1 MDQLSSILQRFSM
14 NTEVFFTGNL
24 CGISNFSKE
33 PNRGHIHFLRSG
45 ELTIIDEANKSE
57 VINEPTVFYFPTPHT
72 HRIIGSD
79 DNPPELVCANIIYN
93 ETTANPIANALPKR
107 MSFKLSD
114 YQRLNQ
120 TAQWLFEEAFHER
133 CGRLPMI
140 NSLTNL
146 FLIHVLRH
154 VLDNNIMQHGLLAGL
169 AHPQV
174 SIVLL
179 AIHEAPE
186 KQWSLEEM
194 SALALMSRSKFA
206 DVFKRTVGQSPGD
219 YLIDWRI
226 IVAKDLLKKNKP
238 VALVANAVGYEN
250 GSALARVFR
259 KKLGISPKQ
268 WVEQIV
274 HLIKK

>member
-1 MDQLSSILQRFSM
+1 MDQLSAILQRFSM

-24 CGISNFSKE
+24 CGISHFTKE
-33 PNRGHIHFLRSG
+33 HNRGHIHFLRRG
-45 ELTIIDEANKSE
+45 ALTIIDEDNQSQLFT
-57 VINEPTVFYFPTPHT
+57 EPTVFYFPAPHT

-93 ETTANPIANALPKR
+93 ESTSNPIVNALPKS
-107 MSFKLSD
+107 MSFKLSE
-114 YQRLNQ
+114 YEQLNQ
-120 TAQWLFEEAFHER
+120 TAKWLFEEAFHER

-140 NSLTNL
+140 NSLTNI

-154 VLDNNIMQHGLLAGL
+154 LLDNNMMQHGLLAGL
-169 AHPQV
+169 AHPHV

-186 KQWSLEEM
+186 QQWSLEEM
-194 SALALMSRSKFA
+194 SGLALMSRSKFA
-206 DVFKRTVGQSPGD
+206 EVFKRTVGQSPGD

-226 IVAKDLLKKNKP
+226 IVAKGLLKENKP
-238 VALVANAVGYEN
+238 VAIVANAVGYEN

-268 WVEQIV
+268 WVEQIM
-274 HLIKK
+274 HLVKK

>member
-1 MDQLSSILQRFSM
+1 MDQLSIILQRFSM

-24 CGISNFSKE
+24 CGISHFIKE
-33 PNRGHIHFLRSG
+33 PNRGHLHLLLSG
-45 ELTIIDEANKSE
+45 ELTLIDEEGKSRL
-57 VINEPTVFYFPTPHT
+57 VNEPTVLFFPTPHA
-72 HRIIGSD
+72 HRIIGNE
-79 DNPPELVCANIIYN
+79 DNPPELVCANIVYN
-93 ETTANPIANALPKR
+93 ESSSNPIANALPSM

-114 YQRLNQ
+114 DERLKQ
-120 TAQWLFEEAFHER
+120 TADWLFEEAFNER
-133 CGRLPMI
+133 CGKLPMI
-140 NSLTNL
+140 NSLTNI

-154 VLDNNIMQHGLLAGL
+154 VLDNNIMKHGLLAGL

-179 AIHEAPE
+179 AIHKAPE
-186 KQWSLEEM
+186 QQWGLEEM
-194 SALALMSRSKFA
+194 AKLAIMSRSKFS
-206 DVFKRTVGQSPGD
+206 DIFKRTVGQSPGD

-226 IVAKDLLKKNKP
+226 IVAKGLLKKNKS

-268 WVEQIV
+268 WVEQTR
-274 HLIKK
+274 

>member
-1 MDQLSSILQRFSM
+1 MDQLSAILQRFSM

-24 CGISNFSKE
+24 CGISNFNRE
-33 PNRGHIHFLRSG
+33 PNQGHLHLLRSG
-45 ELTIIDEANKSE
+45 ELTLIDEQGKSQL
-57 VINEPTVFYFPTPHT
+57 VNEPTVLFFPTPHA
-72 HRIIGSD
+72 HRIIGSE

-93 ETTANPIANALPKR
+93 ESTSNPIASALPSR
-107 MSFKLSD
+107 MSFKLSAD
-114 YQRLNQ
+114 ENLNQ
-120 TAQWLFEEAFHER
+120 TAHWLFEEAFHER

-140 NSLTNL
+140 NSLTNI

-169 AHPQV
+169 AHDQV

-179 AIHEAPE
+179 AIHKAPE
-186 KQWSLEEM
+186 KNWGLEEM
-194 SALALMSRSKFA
+194 AELAIMSRSKFA
-206 DVFKRTVGQSPGD
+206 EIFKRIVGQSPGD

-226 IVAKDLLKKNKP
+226 IVAQGLLKQNKP

-268 WVEQIV
+268 WVEENS
-274 HLIKK
+274 

>member
-1 MDQLSSILQRFSM
+1 MDKLSAILQRFSM

-24 CGISNFSKE
+24 CGISNFNKE
-33 PNRGHIHFLRSG
+33 PNRGHLHLLLSG
-45 ELTIIDEANKSE
+45 ELTLIDEEGKSRM
-57 VINEPTVFYFPTPHT
+57 VSEPTVLFFPTPHA
-72 HRIIGSD
+72 HRIIGNEE
-79 DNPPELVCANIIYN
+79 NPPELVCANIIYN
-93 ETTANPIANALPKR
+93 ESSSNPIANALPPM

-114 YQRLNQ
+114 DERLKQ
-120 TAQWLFEEAFHER
+120 TADWLFEEAFNER
-133 CGRLPMI
+133 CGKLPMI
-140 NSLTNL
+140 NSLTNM

-186 KQWSLEEM
+186 KQWGLEEM
-194 SALALMSRSKFA
+194 AELAIMSRSKFA
-206 DVFKRTVGQSPGD
+206 DIFKRTVGQSPGD

-226 IVAKDLLKKNKP
+226 IVAKGLLKKNKP

-268 WVEQIV
+268 WVEQTR
-274 HLIKK
+274 